1 MTVPRSP
8 NQKQR
13 NKWRARA
20 RRKIAK
26 IGWQLF
32 LAAQHNEC
40 SICGKPLIFQPLKE
54 DLGLSVDHVHSFDG
68 FADLDAIQNLGN
80 LLLTHRKCNSRKG
93 HKPPTQREIWMLDR
107 VNRLL
112 LFNNGDYNLRGPMLI
127 NWRREIDVLSELVHL
142 YTMEFDVQISMFSHI
157 DWMKQ
162 QLLKARAAAEL
173 LGLRLDDILPE
184 YALS

>member
-1 MTVPRSP
+1 
-8 NQKQR
+8 
-13 NKWRARA
+13 
-20 RRKIAK
+20 
-26 IGWQLF
+26 
-32 LAAQHNEC
+32 
-40 SICGKPLIFQPLKE
+40 
-54 DLGLSVDHVHSFDG
+54 
-68 FADLDAIQNLGN
+68 
-80 LLLTHRKCNSRKG
+80 
-93 HKPPTQREIWMLDR
+93 MLDR

-142 YTMEFDVQISMFSHI
+142 YRMEFDVQISMFSHI

>member
-1 MTVPRSP
+1 
-8 NQKQR
+8 
-13 NKWRARA
+13 
-20 RRKIAK
+20 
-26 IGWQLF
+26 
-32 LAAQHNEC
+32 
-40 SICGKPLIFQPLKE
+40 
-54 DLGLSVDHVHSFDG
+54 
-68 FADLDAIQNLGN
+68 
-80 LLLTHRKCNSRKG
+80 
-93 HKPPTQREIWMLDR
+93 MLDR